1 MVETSKFE
9 TRNSFV
15 VGIHQPNFFP
25 WLGYFNKISLTETFV
40 FLDDVDFSS
49 SNGSYTK
56 RCKIKLREEAHWLG
70 IPVNPSKRTGKRI
83 DQIKLPVDNHWKH
96 IVINKLTEAY
106 KHARYFDEVIL
117 LVKKIFEP
125 EVEYLSDLNISAIKC
140 IGDKIGLENQKY
152 IKSSELQVVSV
163 GTQRLVDLIAKLKSD
178 TYLSGLGSS
187 SYLETD
193 LFAKSSISL
202 RFQENY
208 SFSYP
213 QKQGEFIRGLSVI
226 DALMNVGFEKTKN
239 LIHCGSYE

>member
-1 MVETSKFE
+1 MVETSKFK

-83 DQIKLPVDNHWKH
+83 DQIKLPVEDHWKD

-106 KHARYFDEVIL
+106 KYSKYFDEVIL
-117 LVKKIFEP
+117 MVNKIFEAKA
-125 EVEYLSDLNISAIKC
+125 EYLSDLNISAVKC

-152 IKSSELQVVSV
+152 IKSSELHVIST

-187 SYLETD
+187 GYLEAD
-193 LFAKSSISL
+193 LFEKNNISL

-213 QKQGEFIRGLSVI
+213 QGKGEFIRGLSVI

-239 LIHCGSYE
+239 LILRGSYE